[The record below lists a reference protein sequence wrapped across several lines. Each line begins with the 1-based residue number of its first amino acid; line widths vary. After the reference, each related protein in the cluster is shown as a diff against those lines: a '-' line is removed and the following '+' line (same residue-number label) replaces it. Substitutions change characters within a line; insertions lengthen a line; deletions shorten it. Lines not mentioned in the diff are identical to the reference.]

1 MVRWLE
7 REGYDVTYATNV
19 DVHANPALLA
29 SHQAFLSV
37 GHDEYWS
44 WEMRRH
50 VERARDWGTHVGFF
64 SANTC
69 YWQIRLESS
78 LLSGESNR
86 TIVAY
91 KERAPWH
98 DPLQIDQDPTNDYLV
113 TTKWRNPPVN
123 RPEAALIGSM
133 FIENDAPID
142 GDFVIEDASHWILNG
157 TGLHQGD
164 RLPGLLGYEVD
175 GGHEAIPSTTH
186 VIARAPLAPHEGTV
200 TVYNAERGAIVFS
213 TGSIQWSWG
222 LDDYHVPA
230 LRKSVLSP
238 AAQQMTRN
246 VLARFS
252 EKNMVADSVHQT
264 GQPAPLR

>member
-1 MVRWLE
+1 
-7 REGYDVTYATNV
+7 
-19 DVHANPALLA
+19 
-29 SHQAFLSV
+29 
-37 GHDEYWS
+37 
-44 WEMRRH
+44 MRRH
-50 VERARDWGTHVGFF
+50 VEQARDRGTHVGFF

-69 YWQIRLESS
+69 YWQIRLEPSR
-78 LLSGESNR
+78 LTGESNR

-91 KERAPWH
+91 KENAPWH

-133 FIENDAPID
+133 FIETDAPVD
-142 GDFVIEDASHWILNG
+142 GDFVIEDATHWVLNG
-157 TGLHQGD
+157 TRLQPGD
-164 RLPGLLGYEVD
+164 RLRGLLGYEVD
-175 GGHEAIPSTTH
+175 GGRDSAPSTTH
-186 VIARAPLAPHEGTV
+186 VVARSPLAQHEGTV
-200 TVYNAERGAIVFS
+200 TVYNSANGTIVFS
-213 TGSIQWSWG
+213 TGSMQWSWG

-252 EKNMVADSVHQT
+252 RKDIASASSSQT
-264 GQPAPLR
+264 SMPAQLGTKAP